1 MIVAGASAYPR
12 EIDFERIGRIAKKVG
27 AIFFVDMAHIAG
39 LVAAG
44 LHMSPVPYA
53 DVVTTTTHKTLRG
66 PRGGLILAKAEHAA
80 ALNKAV
86 FPGSQGGPL
95 MHVIAAKAVCFGEA
109 LSDSFKEYQ
118 KQLVKNCAVLSEELL
133 KNGIDLVSGGTD
145 NHLCLL
151 DLRSLG
157 VTGKELEERLDA
169 VNITTNKNAVPNDP
183 QKPSVTSGV
192 RLGTAAVTT
201 RGLKEDDMRKIA
213 KFVFLAATDFENSRE
228 TILSGVEEICKKY
241 PLYE

>member
-1 MIVAGASAYPR
+1 M
-12 EIDFERIGRIAKKVG
+12 
-27 AIFFVDMAHIAG
+27 HI
-39 LVAAG
+39 
-44 LHMSPVPYA
+44 
-53 DVVTTTTHKTLRG
+53 
-66 PRGGLILAKAEHAA
+66 
-80 ALNKAV
+80 
-86 FPGSQGGPL
+86 
-95 MHVIAAKAVCFGEA
+95 IAAKAVCFGEA
-109 LSDSFKEYQ
+109 LGDSFKEYQ

>member
-1 MIVAGASAYPR
+1 M
-12 EIDFERIGRIAKKVG
+12 
-27 AIFFVDMAHIAG
+27 
-39 LVAAG
+39 
-44 LHMSPVPYA
+44 
-53 DVVTTTTHKTLRG
+53 
-66 PRGGLILAKAEHAA
+66 
-80 ALNKAV
+80 
-86 FPGSQGGPL
+86 
-95 MHVIAAKAVCFGEA
+95 
-109 LSDSFKEYQ
+109 
-118 KQLVKNCAVLSEELL
+118 